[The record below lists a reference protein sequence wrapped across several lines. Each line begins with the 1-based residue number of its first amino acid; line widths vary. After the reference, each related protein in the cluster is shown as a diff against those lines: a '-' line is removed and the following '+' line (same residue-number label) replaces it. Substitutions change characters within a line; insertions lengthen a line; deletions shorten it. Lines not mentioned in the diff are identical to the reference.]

1 MTTTSSAKSS
11 LFLLLAIF
19 ASGKSVE
26 VNEEYLRFPPNF
38 LLGAATAA
46 YQIEGA
52 WNVSDKGES
61 SWDRFSHTPGHVYN
75 NDTGDVAADS
85 YHKYKEDIALL
96 KNLGFKAYRF
106 SVSWTRIL
114 PTGFPNKIS
123 EDGVQYYHNVINEML
138 AQNITPLMT
147 IYHWDH
153 PQVFEDAGGW
163 TNSEMVDWFGDFAR
177 VVFREYGDKVKLFIP
192 INEPISIC
200 IDGYSRGAHAPGKT
214 LHGFGEYLC
223 IHHII
228 KAHARAYRIYESEF
242 KEKQK
247 GQVGFM
253 VNLAAY
259 MPKSDADA
267 NFTELAYQFNVG
279 WTMHP
284 VYSKEGDYPQ
294 VMKEMIAKKSMEQGF
309 MRSRLPSFDEDW
321 IKYIRGASDFLA
333 VNHYTSQLVTN
344 GTMGLIPSQ
353 ENDVGVLALADPF
366 WKKSASK
373 WLRVVPEGM
382 RVMLN
387 YLAKNYGNPTMYITE
402 NGVSDLGTLD
412 DDDRIYYFREYLKQM
427 LLAIYVDGVNV
438 KGYTLWSLMDNFE
451 WDKGYRERFGI
462 VSVDFSD
469 PNRTRILKKSA
480 SWWQNVI
487 AEGKLDQS

>member
-1 MTTTSSAKSS
+1 M
-11 LFLLLAIF
+11 
-19 ASGKSVE
+19 
-26 VNEEYLRFPPNF
+26 
-38 LLGAATAA
+38 
-46 YQIEGA
+46 
-52 WNVSDKGES
+52 SDKGES
-61 SWDRFSHTPGHVYN
+61 SWDRFCHTPGHVYN
-75 NDTGDVAADS
+75 NETGDVAADS

-123 EDGVQYYHNVINEML
+123 KDGVQYYHNVINEML

-147 IYHWDH
+147 LYHWDH

-192 INEPISIC
+192 INEPLSIC
-200 IDGYSRGAHAPGKT
+200 KNGYSSGEHAPGKT
-214 LHGFGEYLC
+214 MHGFGEYLC
-223 IHHII
+223 MHNVI

-259 MPKSDADA
+259 MPRSDADA
-267 NFTELAYQFNVG
+267 NVTEIAYQFNVG

-333 VNHYTSQLVTN
+333 VNHYTSTLVTN
-344 GTMGLIPSQ
+344 GTMGLTPSQ
-353 ENDVGVLALADPF
+353 ENDEGVLELADPF
-366 WKKSASK
+366 WKPSASK
-373 WLRVVPEGM
+373 WLHVVPEGM

-402 NGVSDLGTLD
+402 NGVSDLGTLN
-412 DDDRIYYFREYLKQM
+412 DDDRIYYYREYLKQM

-438 KGYTLWSLMDNFE
+438 KGYMLWSLIDNFE
-451 WDKGYRERFGI
+451 WNKGYREHFGI
-462 VSVDFSD
+462 VSVDYSD

-480 SWWQNVI
+480 SWWQKVI
-487 AEGKLDQS
+487 AEGKLDQN